1 MYGPETF
8 ATYKAWSSDNTLSG
22 LSMKSLLDLGMSLPS
37 TAGHSDHEMPP
48 KHGQIWLWAGPA
60 DWKLA
65 LASCL
70 YKDWIMTTTRCWP
83 STPPRKE
90 LRVETKN
97 KAFCAL
103 EKPQENRP
111 SDSQIFSGKDFY
123 ESNFLHLL
131 PPRET
136 LVSRTNVWT
145 WFSWLHLSS
154 FPTSINLWAIYL

>member
-22 LSMKSLLDLGMSLPS
+22 LPMESLLDLGMSLPS
-37 TAGHSDHEMPP
+37 TAGHNNCEMPP
-48 KHGQIWLWAGPA
+48 QTWSNMTMKGPCWL

-83 STPPRKE
+83 STSPWKE
-90 LRVETKN
+90 FRVGTKN
-97 KAFCAL
+97 KALCAL
-103 EKPQENRP
+103 GKTQENRP

-123 ESNFLHLL
+123 ESKFLHLL
-131 PPRET
+131 TPRET
-136 LVSRTNVWT
+136 LMSGPGSPGWP
-145 WFSWLHLSS
+145 LSS
-154 FPTSINLWAIYL
+154 FPTSINLWAINL